1 MRKTHKNTT
10 LSEVFFKP
18 IFDLYPRS
26 HHRYTCHDISDLDYV
41 KLGVDRCLSQAKSG
55 HDYVQQLGDNGTFD
69 ITVSAFFKA
78 LKSERRLRNITS
90 LNDMLSAPVRGRVA
104 DPFAE
109 FDELNNWEIYAVDG
123 HYQKAACHDVPYQ
136 NSKGGFTKAAVGH
149 FFRLNLRTHH
159 MSLLDSAESHLTS
172 GKKSEHD
179 MAIIKRS
186 SADALRNGAP
196 KGKKVMLVWDRA
208 CIDYHA
214 WSKMKSQSGVYFVTQ
229 EKENSALMCN
239 SEDLCDHSDPRN
251 EGIQSDQYV
260 GMSNGVQMRRITY
273 CNPMDG
279 EVYRFITNEM
289 TLPGYLI
296 VTFYKHRW
304 DIEKV
309 YYQFKTK
316 FEERKAWAT
325 SQTAKQAQAI
335 FQCLLHNL
343 TLLMEEQIQREEDL
357 SDEIEKALQK
367 GRKRVQ
373 SDSFINNI
381 VQRASHRVFRFVRW
395 LRNHLQNKRLYQEAI
410 ARLAKLYTQQI

>member
-1 MRKTHKNTT
+1 V
-10 LSEVFFKP
+10 SE
-18 IFDLYPRS
+18 
-26 HHRYTCHDISDLDYV
+26 
-41 KLGVDRCLSQAKSG
+41 
-55 HDYVQQLGDNGTFD
+55 
-69 ITVSAFFKA
+69 FFKA

-90 LNDMLSAPVRGRVA
+90 LNDMLSAPVRDRIS

-109 FDELNNWEIYAVDG
+109 FDELKNWEIYAIDG
-123 HYQKAACHDVPYQ
+123 HYQKAACHDVPYL

-149 FFRLNLRTHH
+149 FYRLNLRNHH

-186 SADALRNGAP
+186 SADALRNGAA
-196 KGKKVMLVWDRA
+196 KGTKVMLVWDRA
-208 CIDYHA
+208 CIDYHE
-214 WSKMKSQSGVYFVTQ
+214 WYKMKSQSGVYFVTI
-229 EKENSALMCN
+229 EKANSALMTN
-239 SEDLCDHSDPRN
+239 SEDLCDHTDPRN
-251 EGIQSDQYV
+251 EGVLRDEYV

-289 TLPGYLI
+289 TLPAYLI
-296 VTFYKHRW
+296 VAFYKHRW

-325 SQTAKQAQAI
+325 SQTAKKAQAI
-335 FQCLLHNL
+335 FQCILHNL
-343 TLLMEEQIQREEDL
+343 TLLMEEQIEREDGL
-357 SDEIEKALQK
+357 TDEIEKELQK
-367 GRKRVQ
+367 GRKRERPKGY
-373 SDSFINNI
+373 INNI
-381 VQRASHRVFRFVRW
+381 VQRASHRIFRFVRW
-395 LRNHLQNKRLYQEAI
+395 LRNHLQNQRSYSESI